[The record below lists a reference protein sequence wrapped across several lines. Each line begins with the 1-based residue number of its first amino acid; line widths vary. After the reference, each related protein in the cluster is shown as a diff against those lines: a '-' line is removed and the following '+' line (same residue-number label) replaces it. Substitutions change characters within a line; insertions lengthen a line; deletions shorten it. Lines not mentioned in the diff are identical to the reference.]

1 MEYILGK
8 LYVMV
13 KLLIVL
19 DDLEIELEERTGEA
33 GTWRA
38 QETGGEGERAAGPP
52 P

>member
-19 DDLEIELEERTGEA
+19 DDLEIELEGEN
-33 GTWRA
+33 
-38 QETGGEGERAAGPP
+38 ESID
-52 P
+52 